1 MQAADFHT
9 GSALLNNAMKNLLVH
24 WEATKETWNDAT
36 MRKFEE
42 EHIETL
48 KPKIRTFLET
58 TARISE
64 MLQRAEIECQ

>member
-9 GSALLNNAMKNLLVH
+9 GTVLLQNAMKNLLAH
-24 WEATKETWNDAT
+24 WEVTKETWQDST
-36 MRKFEE
+36 MQKFEE

-58 TARISE
+58 TAKLSE
-64 MLQRAEIECQ
+64 MLQRAEIDCQ